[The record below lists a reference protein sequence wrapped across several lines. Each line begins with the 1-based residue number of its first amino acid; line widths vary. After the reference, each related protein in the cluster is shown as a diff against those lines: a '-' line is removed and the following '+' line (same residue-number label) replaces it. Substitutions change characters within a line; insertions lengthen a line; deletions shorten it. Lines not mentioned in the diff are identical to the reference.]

1 VADDIEAVQ
10 SRVKY
15 AQAPH
20 LFRNLGGRRFESVAE
35 RSGEALR
42 RPLVG
47 RGAAY
52 GDLDNDGDL
61 DVVLTSNGGPARLLR
76 NDAGKGNRWL
86 RVRTVGTRSNRDGIG
101 ARVAVT
107 RADGAR
113 LWGLVKT
120 GSSYC
125 SQSELPL
132 TFGLGGSD
140 KPVRVEVA
148 WPSGASDVV
157 GDVAPG
163 QTLVVQE
170 GRGRAGR

>member
-1 VADDIEAVQ
+1 
-10 SRVKY
+10 
-15 AQAPH
+15 
-20 LFRNLGGRRFESVAE
+20 
-35 RSGEALR
+35 
-42 RPLVG
+42 VG

-61 DVVLTSNGGPARLLR
+61 DVVVTSNGGPARLLR
-76 NDAGKGNRWL
+76 NEAGKANRWL

-107 RADGAR
+107 RADGAK

-132 TFGLGGSD
+132 TFGLGASD

-157 GDVAPG
+157 GDAAPG
-163 QTLVVQE
+163 QTLVVEE